1 MAKIRRRCCHCNDGR
16 KAADFPAADFPAV
29 AAAVKIAVAAA
40 AAASAA
46 DDDDGMRF
54 PTFLFGGEEFG

>member
-16 KAADFPAADFPAV
+16 KAADFPAV